1 MFRHVTILNARY
13 ARLPRLALV
22 GLLAGCTGHTPSA
35 YAPVNTSTPASLA
48 ITAARARSNAAIAA
62 HDTTGITQEWMPDIH
77 VVASTGTQTAGADA
91 NARSMQTQFTRR
103 PDTKWVRTS
112 TRITA
117 FEPWAVAA
125 EEGEWVGTWTDP
137 DGPVRIG
144 GTYLAQWRYTDGR
157 WRIQAEVFV
166 PLHCEGGAYCAMRP

>member
-1 MFRHVTILNARY
+1 MFRRVTNHSALHTHR
-13 ARLPRLALV
+13 PRLALA
-22 GLLAGCTGHTPSA
+22 GLLAGCAGHTPPA
-35 YAPVNTSTPASLA
+35 HAPVTTSPASVA
-48 ITAARARSNAAIAA
+48 IAAARARSNAAIAA
-62 HDTTGITQEWMPDIH
+62 HDTTAIKAEWMTDIH

-125 EEGEWVGTWTDP
+125 EEGKWVGTWTDP

-166 PLHCEGGAYCAMRP
+166 PLHCDGGAYCAKRP